1 MTPDL
6 EKNCSAEVRE
16 LARNY
21 ADGHFNKEEYRRRR
35 REILEKCLDEVG
47 DSTADMPRKKGETTE
62 LIRDARHSALFWWR
76 VAGGFSIM
84 LIGVMGYLLY
94 RIS

>member
-1 MTPDL
+1 MTPEL
-6 EKNCSAEVRE
+6 EQICSAEVRE

-21 ADGHFNKEEYRRRR
+21 ADGHFNKEEFRRRR
-35 REILEKCLDEVG
+35 REILERCTDGVG
-47 DSTADMPRKKGETTE
+47 ESTADMPKPDDHT
-62 LIRDARHSALFWWR
+62 ISVRDSRHTALFWWR
-76 VAGGFSIM
+76 VAGGFSIL

>member
-1 MTPDL
+1 MTPEL
-6 EKNCSAEVRE
+6 EKQCSAEVRE

-35 REILEKCLDEVG
+35 REILDRCAESVG
-47 DSTADMPRKKGETTE
+47 ESTADMPRSKEDSTFVVK
-62 LIRDARHSALFWWR
+62 DSRHTALFWWR
-76 VAGGFSIM
+76 VAGGFSIL